1 MKNKDLVSNHVFK
14 TTDYEK
20 FNFSERNRNVL
31 LTKSQVDS
39 FKKNGIISPI
49 FVNENMTIIDGQHR
63 FKYAKSANIPI
74 EYIIISGLD
83 DDSIIALN
91 TSQKSWKSIDY
102 IEAYANDGNQNY
114 IDLIKLIKRFS
125 QFNVGAISS
134 IAMGD
139 KQGGG
144 HITKSIKDGEFKI
157 SDFDSTFAS
166 LSVLE
171 DVFNR
176 EPRLKIGQ
184 RQLMALSDL
193 KQHEVFDMERFIK
206 KINSL
211 NNQSLNVLNAEATS
225 NSQTIVK
232 KAFLDVYNS
241 DLDAKS
247 PKYIEYTINS
257 KNELTIES

>member
-1 MKNKDLVSNHVFK
+1 MKNQDLVSNHVFK

-31 LTKSQVDS
+31 LTKSQVAN

-63 FKYAKSANIPI
+63 FKYAKSAKIPI

-102 IEAYANDGNQNY
+102 IEAYANDGNKNY

-125 QFNVGAISS
+125 QFNIIAISS

-139 KQGGG
+139 KQVAGD
-144 HITKSIKDGEFKI
+144 ITRRIKEGKLKI

-184 RQLMALSDL
+184 RQLMALNDL
-193 KQHEVFDMERFIK
+193 KQFEVFDTERFIK

-211 NNQSLNVLNAEATS
+211 TNQSFNILNAEVAS
-225 NSQTIVK
+225 NTQTLVK